1 MDTGLASRIV
11 KARQYAQERD
21 RVDLTH
27 LEAKFKGEH
36 DTYQINYDNNQW
48 RCTCEEAVRT
58 GVCSHIMAMERILGD
73 LVPMAATAK
82 PVLEPA
88 LAF

>member
-48 RCTCEEAVRT
+48 RWRAWLPRSSSRCRC
-58 GVCSHIMAMERILGD
+58 
-73 LVPMAATAK
+73 
-82 PVLEPA
+82 
-88 LAF
+88 